1 MARFCLFPI
10 IGAAITAFFS
20 LVCLLFLVMVAVR
33 KDEFSPRPV
42 SFSFLAM
49 SLIFSLF
56 SFAICA
62 EIGLGLDKALY
73 GAEICAGLMGGFWL
87 INALLEFFQL
97 KSMPRRT
104 SDEFGQTRVT
114 PQAAGKAEL
123 SGHPAMV
130 STPQKQELNSTEVY
144 YPHQHAN
151 ASQTYAPPSTPVPAR
166 QTTTTIA

>member
-1 MARFCLFPI
+1 
-10 IGAAITAFFS
+10 
-20 LVCLLFLVMVAVR
+20 MVAVR

-62 EIGLGLDKALY
+62 EIGLGLDKGCNVLGDLRHHCHSSRHFSALY